1 MSASSAIGMVGESL
15 RSLLLGEMQ
24 ITPAA
29 DVTLLCPDEPAGNRR
44 LNLFLFKVEENAFLK
59 NQDWQ
64 LNVAQP
70 TRISP
75 PPLSLNLF
83 YLVTAYAANDQQ
95 TGNTPAHEILGEG
108 MRVLYEN
115 SIVPEE
121 YLVDGLK
128 GALEQLKIMQVPLD
142 LEELSQVWGTFK
154 QAFRTSVLYEV
165 SVVQL
170 DQAPEA
176 ERPLPE
182 RVRQVGIPDVRAPFA
197 PPVVDSLEPLSG
209 PSGTTV
215 TLAGQKLAGWRAY
228 VEISGESLAAGL
240 ALSSDSFSVALPGD
254 LIPGFH
260 QLRVNVSQLFTRTFF
275 FEVTP

>member
-1 MSASSAIGMVGESL
+1 MVGESL

-24 ITPAA
+24 ITPTA
-29 DVTLLCPDEPAGNRR
+29 DVTLLGPDEAASNRR

-75 PPLSLNLF
+75 PPLSLNLY

-95 TGNTPAHEILGEG
+95 TGNTPAHEILGEA

-115 SIVPEE
+115 SIVPET
-121 YLVDGLK
+121 YLADGLK
-128 GALEQLKIMQVPLD
+128 GALEHLKIMQVPLD

-154 QAFRTSVLYEV
+154 QAFRTSVLYEI

-176 ERPLPE
+176 ERPLPQ
-182 RVRQVGIPDVRAPFA
+182 RVRQIGIPDVRAPFA

-215 TLAGQKLAGWRAY
+215 TLAGRQLAGWKAY

-240 ALSSDSFSVALPGD
+240 DLSSDSFNLALPGD

-260 QLRVNVSQLFTRTFF
+260 QLRVNVSQLFSRTFF